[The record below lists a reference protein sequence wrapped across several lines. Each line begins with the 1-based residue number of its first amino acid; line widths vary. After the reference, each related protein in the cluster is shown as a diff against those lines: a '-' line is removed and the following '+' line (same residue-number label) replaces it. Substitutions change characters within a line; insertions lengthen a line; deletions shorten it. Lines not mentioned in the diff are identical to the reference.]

1 MLIFSER
8 RAELQKKVGRL
19 HGIPIPPIHFR
30 ALLIRFWFEEM
41 GDPNQFRTNKKM
53 QLFCEAIIKK
63 LNLTIGSSSSSI
75 DALCLYFCSEIDPE
89 KLFDLIEVSY
99 WALGIVQ
106 QQNIKRAVTRL
117 NLAFKTYDL
126 PFEYQQGELIYKK
139 GQ

>member
-19 HGIPIPPIHFR
+19 DSLPIPPIRFR
-30 ALLIRFWFEEM
+30 TLLIRFWFEEM

-53 QLFCEAIIKK
+53 QLFCEAIIRK
-63 LNLTIGSSSSSI
+63 LNFPIASSSSPV
-75 DALCLYFCSEIDPE
+75 DTLCLYLCSEMDPE

-106 QQNIKRAVTRL
+106 KQNIKRAVTRL
-117 NLAFKTYDL
+117 NLALKTYDL

-139 GQ
+139 S